1 MELEIDVREATSRK
15 ESAYQFFT
23 GKSYDVSVKQLTIGD
38 FIFDKKI
45 VFEWKEPNDIINSIM
60 DGRIFRQTKRMRQ
73 HPKSY
78 VIIVGDVFQEI
89 RSRYDSPENPLFW
102 EYRSGKMKPFTVIN
116 YIGALATLYENDRVI
131 HVENQHQAFT
141 LMDYLVRN
149 ILQKNADMKSVD
161 KPVCKMTDSV
171 STFLACID
179 GISIK
184 KALLVKNSLGLE
196 CLRDLLDISYDDLTK
211 IKGIGSKTA
220 RKIME
225 EIG

>member
-1 MELEIDVREATSRK
+1 
-15 ESAYQFFT
+15 
-23 GKSYDVSVKQLTIGD
+23 
-38 FIFDKKI
+38 
-45 VFEWKEPNDIINSIM
+45 M

-73 HPKSY
+73 YPKSY